1 MFVRWSNLSIEA
13 EEQRRLP
20 GYRDEA
26 VVRRF
31 DAPEALETRFY
42 EVRARSVLN
51 RVPEQSR
58 MPFRW
63 TINPF
68 RGCSH
73 GCTYCFSR
81 PTHTYLGFNAGRDF
95 EKEIVVKVNAPEVL
109 RTELAKRS
117 WKREHV
123 ALGTNTDPYQWVEGR
138 YRLMEG
144 IWEALRDAANP
155 CSVLTKSPLLLRDL
169 ELMLQ
174 IAERA
179 SFSACLSIP
188 TLDEKA
194 WRATE
199 PHTPNPRARLE
210 AVAELNRAGIPTGVL
225 VAPLMPG
232 INDSPRQVEELLER
246 VTEAGAAGVS
256 GIALHLRGEVRD
268 VFMGWLRAQRPDL
281 VPRYEKLYRRG
292 AYAPRE
298 ERARLSKMVR
308 RPGMGSGFRLRSS
321 GAKSNVDGQEGPDK
335 ASEAPQSRSLQT
347 SLF

>member
-1 MFVRWSNLSIEA
+1 MFVRWSNLTLDG

-51 RVPEQSR
+51 RVPAASR

-63 TINPF
+63 TINPY
-68 RGCSH
+68 RGCTH
-73 GCTYCFSR
+73 ACHFCFAR

-95 EKEIVVKVNAPEVL
+95 EREIVVKVNAPEVL
-109 RTELAKRS
+109 RTELAKPS
-117 WKREHV
+117 WKGEHV

-169 ELMLQ
+169 ELMQQ
-174 IAERA
+174 I
-179 SFSACLSIP
+179 
-188 TLDEKA
+188 
-194 WRATE
+194 
-199 PHTPNPRARLE
+199 
-210 AVAELNRAGIPTGVL
+210 NRAGIPTGVL

-232 INDSPRQVEELLER
+232 INDAPEQVEPLLELAM
-246 VTEAGAAGVS
+246 EAGATSIGGV
-256 GIALHLRGEVRD
+256 ALHLRGEVRAI
-268 VFMGWLRAQRPDL
+268 FMEWLQEHRPDL
-281 VPRYEKLYRRG
+281 VERYEGLYRRG

-298 ERARLSKMVR
+298 ERERLSRMVR
-308 RPGMGSGFRLRSS
+308 WRGAPAGFRSADPSPSPAAEDRSR
-321 GAKSNVDGQEGPDK
+321 GPLTI
-335 ASEAPQSRSLQT
+335 ARQQ